1 MNFIPITTRK
11 RAAGVLAILTALMAA
26 AFVAASS
33 PPDGPPYAPG
43 RILVKIDTF
52 RSPSFAKA
60 FLRSYGLTRLQRTR
74 QIGLYVVEPPR
85 GYTVEQTVAALR
97 ANPEV
102 YYAEPDYYVRIHVTP
117 NDEFFGRQYA
127 LSNPGD
133 RLALPGSPTGTANA
147 DIRATAAWEE
157 TTGQPTVVVA
167 VLDTGVDLAHPDL
180 KNKLVSRG
188 RDLVNDDL
196 DASDDH
202 WHGTHV
208 AGIIGA
214 ETNNG
219 FGIAG
224 VAWNC
229 KILPVK
235 VADKTGVGTISQLV
249 MGIIWAADNGAH
261 VINMSLG
268 GDEGA
273 ESLKDALKYAYQK
286 KVVCI
291 ASAGNDGK
299 DVDYPAAYDD
309 YVLAVAAT
317 DYKDEWLTYSSP
329 GSEVDV
335 AAPGESILSLVP
347 TGSVPADDFPYRFR
361 SGTSMAAAHVSGL
374 AALIRS
380 ARPWLTAKD
389 IMNVIRYTAD
399 DVNGD
404 KIPGIDKYLGYG
416 RINMERALVPTKL
429 KTAQTTK

>member
-1 MNFIPITTRK
+1 MNRIPITTK
-11 RAAGVLAILTALMAA
+11 RAVGLLTVLLAAAAA
-26 AFVAASS
+26 AFVGASS
-33 PPDGPPYAPG
+33 PEAERPYAPG
-43 RILVKIDTF
+43 RVLVKLDAV
-52 RSPSFAKA
+52 RSPSFAMA
-60 FLRSYGLTRLQRTR
+60 FFKTYGLTRVGRPLRG
-74 QIGLYVVEPPR
+74 GLYVVEPPA
-85 GYTVEQTVAALR
+85 GYNVEQTVAALR

-102 YYAEPDYYVRIHVTP
+102 VYAEPDYYFRIHATP

-127 LSNPGD
+127 LFNPGD
-133 RLALPGSPTGTANA
+133 SLALPGSPSGRPNA
-147 DIRATAAWEE
+147 DIHATAAWEE
-157 TTGQPTVVVA
+157 TKGSSSVIIA
-167 VLDTGVDLAHPDL
+167 VLDTGVDVAHPDL

-235 VADKTGVGTISQLV
+235 VLDKTGVGTVSQIVL
-249 MGIIWAADNGAH
+249 GIIWAADNGAQ
-261 VINMSLG
+261 VINMSFG
-268 GDEGA
+268 GDEAA
-273 ESLKDALKYAYQK
+273 EALKDALKYALTK
-286 KVVCI
+286 KVVCV
-291 ASAGNDGK
+291 ASVGNDGK
-299 DVDYPAAYDD
+299 NVDYPAAYDD
-309 YVLAVAAT
+309 YVLAVGAT
-317 DYKDEWLTYSSP
+317 DYQDEWPTYSAP

-347 TGSVPADDFPYRFR
+347 VASVPADDFPYRFR
-361 SGTSMAAAHVSGL
+361 SGTSMAAAHAAGL
-374 AALIRS
+374 AALVRS
-380 ARPWLTAKD
+380 IRPWLTAKD

-404 KIPGIDKYLGYG
+404 KLPGIDKYLGYG
-416 RINMERALVPTKL
+416 RINMERALVPAKL
-429 KTAQTTK
+429 KSGPATN

>member
-1 MNFIPITTRK
+1 MNLVRTANRK
-11 RAAGVLAILTALMAA
+11 RAVAALALLAALAAA
-26 AFVAASS
+26 AFTVAPQPA
-33 PPDGPPYAPG
+33 DGPPYVPG
-43 RILVKIDTF
+43 RVLVKFDTG
-52 RSPSFAKA
+52 RSPLFAAA
-60 FLRSYGLTRLQRTR
+60 FLRSYGLTRLQRVPQT
-74 QIGLYVVEPPR
+74 GLYVVEPPS
-85 GYTVEQTVAALR
+85 GFTVEQTVTALR

-102 YYAEPDYYVRIHVTP
+102 RYAEPDYYVRIHVTP

-147 DIRATAAWEE
+147 DIHATAAWEE

-167 VLDTGVDLAHPDL
+167 VLDTGVDLEHPDL

-196 DASDDH
+196 DASDDQ
-202 WHGTHV
+202 WHGTHI

-235 VADKTGVGTISQLV
+235 VLDKTGVGTASQV
-249 MGIIWAADNGAH
+249 AIGIIWAADNGAH
-261 VINMSLG
+261 VINMSFG
-268 GDEGA
+268 GDESA
-273 ESLKDALKYAYQK
+273 ESVKDALKYAYTK

-291 ASAGNDGK
+291 ASVGNDGK

-317 DYKDEWLTYSSP
+317 DYTDEWPSYSSP

-335 AAPGESILSLVP
+335 AAPAESVLSLVP
-347 TGSVPADDFPYRFR
+347 TWSVAADDFPYRFR

-380 ARPWLTAKD
+380 VRPWLTAKD

-404 KIPGIDKYLGYG
+404 KLPGIDKYLGYG
-416 RINMERALVPTKL
+416 RINMERALVPAKL
-429 KTAQTTK
+429 KTGQTTK

>member
-1 MNFIPITTRK
+1 MNLIPITTK
-11 RAAGVLAILTALMAA
+11 RAVGLLTVLMAVAVA
-26 AFVAASS
+26 AFVGASS
-33 PPDGPPYAPG
+33 TAEETPYAPG
-43 RILVKIDTF
+43 RVLVKLDSVRT
-52 RSPSFAKA
+52 PSFAAAFFKA
-60 FLRSYGLTRLQRTR
+60 YGLTRLGRRLQS
-74 QIGLYVVEPPR
+74 GLYVVEPPP

-102 YYAEPDYYVRIHVTP
+102 RYAEPDYYVRIHVTP

-127 LSNPGD
+127 LSNAGD
-133 RLALPGSPTGTANA
+133 KLALPGSPTGTANA
-147 DIRATAAWEE
+147 DIHATAAWEE
-157 TTGQPTVVVA
+157 TKGQSTVVVA
-167 VLDTGVDLAHPDL
+167 VLDTGVDVAHPDL

-235 VADKTGVGTISQLV
+235 VLDKTGVGTVSQLV
-249 MGIIWAADNGAH
+249 LGIIWAADNGAH
-261 VINMSLG
+261 VINMSFG

-273 ESLKDALKYAYQK
+273 EALKDALKYAYTK
-286 KVVCI
+286 KVVCV
-291 ASAGNDGK
+291 ASVGNDGK
-299 DVDYPAAYDD
+299 DVDFPAAYDD

-317 DYKDEWLTYSSP
+317 DYKDEWPTYSAP

-347 TGSVPADDFPYRFR
+347 AWSVPEDDLPYRFR
-361 SGTSMAAAHVSGL
+361 SGTSMAAAHASGL
-374 AALIRS
+374 AALVRS
-380 ARPWLTAKD
+380 IRPWLTAKD

-404 KIPGIDKYLGYG
+404 KLPGIDKYLGYG
-416 RINMERALVPTKL
+416 RINMERALVPAKL
-429 KTAQTTK
+429 KSGPTTK